1 MKILKIIHGFPP
13 LYSAGSE
20 VYSHS
25 IVEELS
31 KRHEVLVFTREENV
45 FEPDFRFRT
54 EKREKYNVI
63 YVNMARAKDGYNHQL
78 INQRFANLVDE
89 FKPEV
94 AHIGHLNHLST
105 GIVDVL
111 YEKKIPIVYTL
122 HDYWL
127 MCPRGQFLQ
136 RNFDGKNLY
145 QLCDGQDNY
154 KCATTCYRMYF
165 SGYERKFD
173 SGLWHI
179 HGLTPPYDTYD
190 EIQLWTR
197 WIETRQNVMR
207 DIVKKVNLFIAP
219 SRYLMN
225 RYIKDFDV
233 PKEKIIYLDYG
244 FPLHYLRP
252 VKHKQ
257 NDVFTFGY
265 IGRIIPAKG
274 IDLLIRAFKKIKEP
288 SRLKIWGI
296 DDGQTLKALKRLAQ
310 DSPNPI
316 EFCGQYVN
324 KNLAETV
331 FSKVDVI
338 VVPSIWVENS
348 PLVIH
353 EAQACRIP
361 VITADA
367 GGMAEYVKHKVNGLL
382 FKFRNEQSLYEQMLW
397 ALNNQEQIKKLGQR
411 GYLYSPDG
419 KVPDIEEHTKKL
431 EKVYFNVERGNEE
444 WEMEKFIIFD
454 KKRKQ

>member
-13 LYSAGSE
+13 LYNAGSE

-25 IVEELS
+25 VVEELS

-45 FEPDFRFRT
+45 FEPDFKFRT
-54 EKREKYNVI
+54 EQREKYNVV
-63 YVNMARAKDGYNHQL
+63 YVNMARAKDGYNHEL
-78 INQRFANLVDE
+78 INRRFAELVDE
-89 FKPEV
+89 FMPEV
-94 AHIGHLNHLST
+94 AHVGHLSHLST

-136 RNFDGKNLY
+136 RNFDGENLY
-145 QLCDGQDNY
+145 QVCDGQDNY

-173 SGLWHI
+173 SGLWRM

-190 EIQLWTR
+190 EAQHWTH
-197 WIETRQNVMR
+197 WIETRQMVMH
-207 DIVKKVNLFIAP
+207 DIAKKVSMFIAP
-219 SRYLMN
+219 SKYLMN
-225 RYIKDFDV
+225 RYIKDFGV
-233 PKEKIIYLDYG
+233 PKKKIVYLDYG
-244 FPLHYLRP
+244 FPTHYLKP
-252 VKHKQ
+252 VVPK
-257 NDVFTFGY
+257 NTGVFTFGY

-274 IDLLIRAFKKIKEP
+274 IDLLIKAFKRIKQP
-288 SRLKIWGI
+288 AKLKIWGI
-296 DDGQTLKALKRLAQ
+296 DDGQTLKALKKLAEGSTNQ
-310 DSPNPI
+310 M

-338 VVPSIWVENS
+338 VVPSAWVENS

-353 EAQACRIP
+353 EAQACKIP
-361 VITADA
+361 VITADT
-367 GGMAEYVKHKVNGLL
+367 GGMAEYVRHGVNGLL
-382 FKFRNEQSLYEQMLW
+382 FKFRDTESLYEQMMW
-397 ALNNQEQIKKLGQR
+397 ALHNSEQMKIYGKR

-419 KVPDIEEHTKKL
+419 SVPDVEGHCEMLQNIYRQSIKKI
-431 EKVYFNVERGNEE
+431 KY
-444 WEMEKFIIFD
+444 I
-454 KKRKQ
+454 